1 MDWTSTFI
9 ILGLSAGLFVLSSWR
24 AARPTEFGKVRMI
37 PWTSLILVSGM
48 IAIFML
54 VHLVNL
60 AGIQTGRPQA
70 R

>member
-1 MDWTSTFI
+1 VVF
-9 ILGLSAGLFVLSSWR
+9 GLSAGLFAFSSWR
-24 AARPTEFGKVRMI
+24 AARPAEFGKVRMI
-37 PWTSLILVSGM
+37 PWTPLSLVFAL

-60 AGIQTGRPQA
+60 MGMTTGRTSGGM